1 MRLVIDLQGAQG
13 ASRLRG
19 IGRYSRELALAMA
32 RAPQGH
38 EVVLALNA
46 SLPCDELVDA
56 FSPHLP
62 AANIRL
68 WHGPGGTGAVIGAG
82 VGGAAGSVVGA
93 SVTMSI

>member
-68 WHGPGGTGAVIGAG
+68 WHGPGGTGAVIDGAHDLRR
-82 VGGAAGSVVGA
+82 AAELLRAIELQS
-93 SVTMSI
+93 